1 MTLFYY
7 LFYFAF
13 KNCIINIIGIIKRK
27 YEATSNNKKTKLIS
41 SEAMTT
47 IKMKLTTI
55 LVQSELTTSFQHCL
69 CSTVDNLTR
78 VQFLAS
84 HLLNYHLLR
93 LIEEELNLPEF
104 DLSFFQK
111 FAI

>member
-1 MTLFYY
+1 M
-7 LFYFAF
+7 
-13 KNCIINIIGIIKRK
+13 KRK
-27 YEATSNNKKTKLIS
+27 YEATFNNKKTKLVS
-41 SEAMTT
+41 NEAMTT

-84 HLLNYHLLR
+84 HILNYHLLR
-93 LIEEELNLPEF
+93 LIEEELNLSEF
-104 DLSFFQK
+104 DLSFFQIVCTIVTDTINWEGHDGWYK
-111 FAI
+111 YR